1 MPAEVID
8 EPSPLAAVSW
18 DAGDDELRVCYVRL
32 VKWETIMAKRALLNV
47 RTDALPTCRHA
58 EAVPLCERG
67 VAALEAALGPNN
79 ANVASAL
86 MLQVRVLTCAPA
98 LQAVAGMLC
107 IQLLP
112 ETSLAALG
120 VCVQATI

>member
-1 MPAEVID
+1 MLCHTWEMVKEMAE
-8 EPSPLAAVSW
+8 W
-18 DAGDDELRVCYVRL
+18 
-32 VKWETIMAKRALLNV
+32 ALLNP
-47 RTDALPTCRHA
+47 DALPTCRHA

-107 IQLLP
+107 IPLLL
-112 ETSLAALG
+112 LAALG
-120 VCVQATI
+120 VCVQATDKLHCCGSHRPDSQ